1 MLSSN
6 RSLLWNCK
14 LRSLPC
20 PGRLHPAGEPGIE
33 ALRSNLWMVFGCLK
47 CCTFCISWF
56 SLNVLWNVRLSC
68 YFCTKRAEPCEE
80 QALCASKKRVQ
91 YGKIDWNILLLTMVE
106 ALLTSKS
113 KITLASIGEYCSHMS
128 DNCSKSHTANIRGKE
143 AGIWFLIR
151 AQGFHLIFNFG
162 WWRSGKAK

>member
-6 RSLLWNCK
+6 RSLLWHCK
-14 LRSLPC
+14 LRSLRV
-20 PGRLHPAGEPGIE
+20 PGGSTLQVSQ
-33 ALRSNLWMVFGCLK
+33 ALRHWEVICGWFFGCLK

-68 YFCTKRAEPCEE
+68 YFCTKRAEPWEE
-80 QALCASKKRVQ
+80 QALCASKKPVQ

-113 KITLASIGEYCSHMS
+113 KITLASIGEYCSHVS